1 MNKQLLIEAL
11 DNKKDV
17 IFFFNS
23 NSCGACS
30 EIKPLVEQFTKS
42 KTKSVFM
49 DVVEGTLDSEYLEK
63 FCGIEFYPTL
73 ILLES
78 SGALKRYVGKNQIK
92 NII

>member
-23 NSCGACS
+23 TNCKACS
-30 EIKPLVEQFTKS
+30 EVKPLIEQFI
-42 KTKSVFM
+42 KTKNKSLFVN
-49 DVVEGTLDSEYLEK
+49 VTEGTPDSEYLEK
-63 FCGIEFYPTL
+63 FCNIEFYPTL
-73 ILLES
+73 ILLDS
-78 SGALKRYVGKNQIK
+78 SGTLKRYVGKNQIK

>member
-23 NSCGACS
+23 KSCKACS
-30 EIKPLVEQFTKS
+30 EVKPLVEQFAKNKNKS
-42 KTKSVFM
+42 LFM
-49 DVVEGTLDSEYLEK
+49 NIVEGAPDSEYLEK

-78 SGALKRYVGKNQIK
+78 SGTLKRYVGKNQIK
-92 NII
+92 SII

>member
-23 NSCGACS
+23 NTCGACS
-30 EIKPLVEQFTKS
+30 EVKPLIEQFA
-42 KTKSVFM
+42 KTKNKSLYM
-49 DVVEGTLDSEYLEK
+49 NITEGDPDSEYLEK

-92 NII
+92 SII

>member
-30 EIKPLVEQFTKS
+30 EVKPLIEQFA
-42 KTKSVFM
+42 KTKNKSLYMNVT
-49 DVVEGTLDSEYLEK
+49 EGDPDSEYLEK
-63 FCGIEFYPTL
+63 FCNVEFYPTL

-78 SGALKRYVGKNQIK
+78 SGTLKRSVGKNQIK
-92 NII
+92 SII

>member
-23 NSCGACS
+23 KSCKACS
-30 EIKPLVEQFTKS
+30 EVKPLIEQFAKVKNKS
-42 KTKSVFM
+42 LFVNVT
-49 DVVEGTLDSEYLEK
+49 EGSPDSEYLEK
-63 FCGIEFYPTL
+63 FCNIEFYPTL
-73 ILLES
+73 ILLDS

-92 NII
+92 SII

>member
-30 EIKPLVEQFTKS
+30 EIKPLVEQFA
-42 KTKSVFM
+42 KTKNKSLFM
-49 DVVEGTLDSEYLEK
+49 NIVEGAPDSEYLEK

-73 ILLES
+73 ILLEP
-78 SGALKRYVGKNQIK
+78 SGTLKRYVGKNQIK
-92 NII
+92 SII

>member
-30 EIKPLVEQFTKS
+30 DIKPLVEEFAKN
-42 KTKSVFM
+42 KTKSLFM
-49 DVVEGTLDSEYLEK
+49 DVVEGTPDSEYLEK
-63 FCGIEFYPTL
+63 YCGIEFYPTL

-78 SGALKRYVGKNQIK
+78 SGVLKRYVGKNQIK
-92 NII
+92 SII

>member
-30 EIKPLVEQFTKS
+30 EIKPLVEQFAKTKS
-42 KTKSVFM
+42 KSLFM
-49 DVVEGTLDSEYLEK
+49 NITEGTPDSEYLEK
-63 FCGIEFYPTL
+63 FCGVEFYPTL
-73 ILLES
+73 IFLDP
-78 SGALKRYVGKNQIK
+78 SGTLKRYVGKNQIK
-92 NII
+92 SII

>member
-30 EIKPLVEQFTKS
+30 EVKPLIEQFA
-42 KTKSVFM
+42 KTKNKSLYMNVT
-49 DVVEGTLDSEYLEK
+49 EGDHDSEYLEK
-63 FCGIEFYPTL
+63 FCNVEFYPTL

-78 SGALKRYVGKNQIK
+78 SGTLKRYVGKNQIK
-92 NII
+92 SII

>member
-23 NSCGACS
+23 DSCGACS
-30 EIKPLVEQFTKS
+30 EVKPLVEQFAKS
-42 KTKSVFM
+42 KNKSLFM
-49 DVVEGTLDSEYLEK
+49 DIVEGTPDSEYLEK
-63 FCGIEFYPTL
+63 FCSIEFYPTL

-78 SGALKRYVGKNQIK
+78 SGTLKRYVGKNQIK
-92 NII
+92 SII

>member
-23 NSCGACS
+23 KSCKACS
-30 EIKPLVEQFTKS
+30 EVKPLIEQFAKVKNKS
-42 KTKSVFM
+42 LFVNVT
-49 DVVEGTLDSEYLEK
+49 EGSPDSEYLEK
-63 FCGIEFYPTL
+63 FCNIEFYPTL
-73 ILLES
+73 ILLDP

-92 NII
+92 SII

>member
-30 EIKPLVEQFTKS
+30 EVKPLIEQFA
-42 KTKSVFM
+42 KTKNKSLYMNVT
-49 DVVEGTLDSEYLEK
+49 EGDPDSEYLEK
-63 FCGIEFYPTL
+63 FCNVEFYPTL

-78 SGALKRYVGKNQIK
+78 SGTFKRYVGKNQIK
-92 NII
+92 SII

>member
-30 EIKPLVEQFTKS
+30 EVKPLIEQFA
-42 KTKSVFM
+42 KTKNKSLYMNVT
-49 DVVEGTLDSEYLEK
+49 EGDPDSEYLEK
-63 FCGIEFYPTL
+63 FCNVEFYPTL

-92 NII
+92 SNI

>member
-30 EIKPLVEQFTKS
+30 EIKPLVEQFAKS

-78 SGALKRYVGKNQIK
+78 SGVLKRYVGKNQIK

>member
-30 EIKPLVEQFTKS
+30 EVKSLIEQFA
-42 KTKSVFM
+42 KTKNKSVYM
-49 DVVEGTLDSEYLEK
+49 NVTEGDPDSEYLEK
-63 FCGIEFYPTL
+63 FCNVEFYPTL

-78 SGALKRYVGKNQIK
+78 SGTLKRYVGKNQIK
-92 NII
+92 SNI

>member
-23 NSCGACS
+23 NTCGACS
-30 EIKPLVEQFTKS
+30 EIKPLIEQFA
-42 KTKSVFM
+42 KTKNKSLYM
-49 DVVEGTLDSEYLEK
+49 NITEGDPDSEYLEK

-92 NII
+92 SII